1 MIYLL
6 LSILF
11 STFTVIFFKVFELKK
26 VDTFQA
32 IVFNYLSCTIAGNIF
47 ANHTIFSPAFW
58 LTPWFP
64 FALILG
70 FLFITIFFAIGK
82 TAQEVS
88 ASASMVAAKL
98 SVVIPVLFAVIFY
111 NESLKGLQILGIVLS
126 LVSVYL
132 MSASKENTGKKMLWL
147 LPLIVFAG
155 SGAIDTLLNY
165 VEQQFIPAF
174 ESAQIITS
182 VFFVAFVFGTLFFV
196 FQLLNQKTKF
206 DPTSAFW
213 GMALGIPNYFS
224 MYFLLKTLSVF
235 DGSFI
240 FPINNI
246 GIVAATAVAARLLFA
261 EHLNKRMLLGLGLAL
276 LAIVLISLA

>member
-6 LSILF
+6 LSIIF
-11 STFTVIFFKVFELKK
+11 STITVIFFKLFDLKK

-32 IVFNYLSCTIAGNIF
+32 IVFNYLSCTIAGSLF
-47 ANHTIFSPAFW
+47 ANHTIISPAFW
-58 LTPWFP
+58 NTPWFP
-64 FALILG
+64 FVLILG

-111 NESLKGLQILGIVLS
+111 NENLKGLQILGIVFS

-132 MSASKENTGKKMLWL
+132 MSASKESEGKKMLWL
-147 LPLIVFAG
+147 LPLIVFGG

-165 VEQQFIPAF
+165 VEQQFIPAY

-182 VFFVAFVFGTLFFV
+182 VFFVAFMFGALYFIFL
-196 FQLLNQKTKF
+196 LLNPKNNF
-206 DPTSAFW
+206 DTRSAIW
-213 GMALGIPNYFS
+213 GLALGIPNYFS
-224 MYFLLKTLSVF
+224 MYFLLKTLEVYE
-235 DGSFI
+235 GSYI

-246 GIVAATAVAARLLFA
+246 GIVAATALAARLLFK
-261 EHLNKRMLLGLGLAL
+261 EHLNTRMVIGLGLAL
-276 LAIVLISLA
+276 LAIALISLA

>member
-32 IVFNYLSCTIAGNIF
+32 IVFNYLSCTIAGNLF
-47 ANHTIFSPAFW
+47 ANHTIISPAFW

-111 NESLKGLQILGIVLS
+111 NETLKGLQLLGIVLS

-165 VEQQFIPAF
+165 VEQQFIPAY

-182 VFFVAFVFGTLFFV
+182 VFFVAFIFGTLFFV

-206 DPTSAFW
+206 DPTSALW

-224 MYFLLKTLSVF
+224 MYFLLKTLEVY

-246 GIVAATAVAARLLFA
+246 GIVAATALAARLLFA
-261 EHLNKRMLLGLGLAL
+261 EHLNKRMLFGLGLAL

>member
-26 VDTFQA
+26 VNTFQA
-32 IVFNYLSCTIAGNIF
+32 IVFNYLSCTIAGNLF
-47 ANHTIFSPAFW
+47 ASNTIISPAFW

-70 FLFITIFFAIGK
+70 FLFITIFFAIGR

-111 NESLKGLQILGIVLS
+111 NESLKGLQLLGIVMS

-132 MSASKENTGKKMLWL
+132 MSASKDNEGKKMLWL

-165 VEQQFIPAF
+165 VEQHFIPAY

-196 FQLLNQKTKF
+196 IQLLNQKAKF
-206 DPTSAFW
+206 DPTSALW

-224 MYFLLKTLSVF
+224 MYFLLKTLEVYE
-235 DGSFI
+235 GSFI

-246 GIVAATAVAARLLFA
+246 GIVAATALAARLLFA

-276 LAIVLISLA
+276 LAIALISLA

>member
-6 LSILF
+6 LSIFF
-11 STFTVIFFKVFELKK
+11 STFTVIFFKIFELKK

-246 GIVAATAVAARLLFA
+246 GIVAGTAVAARLLFA